1 MLVDIKTITQGRIGT
16 NSYVVSENQFAVFID
31 PEGEVAT
38 FIQYINE
45 QKLIPL
51 AILLTHGHFDH
62 IGAVEALRSL
72 YEIPVYAGENE
83 KELLAS
89 ANLNLSAMMY
99 DNLSINADY
108 YVKDHDCI
116 KLSNIEVQVLETPG
130 HTIGSVCYIVQDH
143 IFSGDTLFFES
154 YGRFD
159 FPTGNKMA
167 LYNSVKRLLALPN
180 DYIVHAGHGEETTL
194 AHEKKYNPFAL

>member
-1 MLVDIKTITQGRIGT
+1 MDIKKIIQGRIET
-16 NSYVVSENQFAVFID
+16 NSYVVSENQFALFID
-31 PEGEVAT
+31 PEGEPAT
-38 FIQYINE
+38 FIQYIND

-89 ANLNLSAMMY
+89 ANLNLSTMMY

-108 YVKDHDCI
+108 YVKDLDVI
-116 KLSNIEVQVLETPG
+116 KLSNMEVQVLETPG
-130 HTIGSVCYIVQDH
+130 HTIGSVCYIMQDH
-143 IFSGDTLFFES
+143 IFSGDTLFLES

-159 FPTGNKMA
+159 FPTGNKMM

-180 DYIVHAGHGEETTL
+180 DYIVHPGHGDKTTL
-194 AHEKKYNPFAL
+194 AHEKKYNPFAS